1 LSRSR
6 VRRDERELDHLV
18 GDRLLSTAVMPG
30 KRDFLSSLTGDE
42 LLTLVDR
49 FDLDGDDRRV
59 KLLDPDAE

>member
-1 LSRSR
+1 
-6 VRRDERELDHLV
+6 
-18 GDRLLSTAVMPG
+18 MPG